1 MIKKKRGRTMKLEQ
15 IAAIIEAAWNSD
27 IIKVMVL
34 FIIMD
39 IVFGV
44 IRAIKEKKFNSC
56 VGIDGAIRKTSMM
69 ISISFLLI
77 FDKISDLNLMH
88 LLPEEVQKY
97 LGSQIGT
104 AEFFGILYIAYE
116 LVSIL
121 KNMTLC
127 GLPVK
132 GIWEKV
138 EEWLRKYTNELPE
151 DK

>member
-1 MIKKKRGRTMKLEQ
+1 MKLEQ
-15 IAAIIEAAWNSD
+15 IDAIIEAAWNSD

-34 FIIMD
+34 FIVMD

-44 IRAIKEKKFNSC
+44 IRATKEKKFNSC
-56 VGIDGAIRKTSMM
+56 VGIDGAVRKTSMVV
-69 ISISFLLI
+69 SIAFLLI
-77 FDKISDLNLMH
+77 LDKIADLNLMNF
-88 LLPEEVQKY
+88 LPEEVHKY
-97 LGSQIGT
+97 LGSQVGS

-138 EEWLRKYTNELPE
+138 EEWLRKYTNELPGE
-151 DK
+151 KQ